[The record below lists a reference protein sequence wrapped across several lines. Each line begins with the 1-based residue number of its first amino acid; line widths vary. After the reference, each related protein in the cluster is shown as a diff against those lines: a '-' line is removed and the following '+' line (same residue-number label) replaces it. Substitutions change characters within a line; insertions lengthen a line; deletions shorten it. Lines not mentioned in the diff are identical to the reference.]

1 MVSRE
6 STLESQEVLK
16 LYIVQVFVKSR
27 ETLAAEPRTGGSRVL
42 RLWPQAG
49 GVLADA
55 VCGVGLHR
63 RLLA

>member
-1 MVSRE
+1 
-6 STLESQEVLK
+6 VLK

-27 ETLAAEPRTGGSRVL
+27 ETLAAEPRTGGGRVL